1 MYKCSFL
8 IPAGQPWSCSTMSW
22 FILTPPSGTFT
33 LGNPRGERYK
43 KSFWSQYLTVLVTHC
58 TNLQKPLCLTNP
70 PLYIHWPLTLHSPH
84 SSSECGQLR
93 VRVGLCYLSAEMEA
107 LIIKLMYGFNRW
119 LSLTLCIV
127 PWGSRMEIVSF
138 PVAQWPKW
146 KIWHCWQESYRHR
159 FVRVCVCV
167 CARIDSQSDRWMD
180 GYLKCDFVAC
190 LRNWNC
196 TEMFICKAATN
207 DSWDVCIW
215 MSLLTPARSY
225 SSHDIILV
233 TAVFLFFLF

>member
-1 MYKCSFL
+1 
-8 IPAGQPWSCSTMSW
+8 
-22 FILTPPSGTFT
+22 
-33 LGNPRGERYK
+33 
-43 KSFWSQYLTVLVTHC
+43 
-58 TNLQKPLCLTNP
+58 
-70 PLYIHWPLTLHSPH
+70 
-84 SSSECGQLR
+84 
-93 VRVGLCYLSAEMEA
+93 MEA

-167 CARIDSQSDRWMD
+167 HRWMD

-196 TEMFICKAATN
+196 TEMFISKAATN

-233 TAVFLFFLF
+233 TAVFLFFFSKNPNLSVCLLSYFKCEAFLAKRACMLAWLCDIWEWILCWYDLLIGNSLCVWVNLTFMRSLSGFLYFCNFIITDT